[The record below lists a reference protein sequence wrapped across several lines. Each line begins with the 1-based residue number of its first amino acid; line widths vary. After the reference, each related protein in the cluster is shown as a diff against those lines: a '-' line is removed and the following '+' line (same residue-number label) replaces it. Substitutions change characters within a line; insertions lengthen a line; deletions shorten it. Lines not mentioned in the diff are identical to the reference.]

1 MTAAPDAR
9 LLDGK
14 VVAVTG
20 AAGGLGRAFASKL
33 AACGARVACIDI
45 AGEGM
50 FETVAEVA
58 KIGARSIAVRAD
70 LRDQA
75 SVRAAFQKVL
85 EKFGALD
92 ALINN
97 AGIATTPCRLHEIPV
112 EDGDRLMAVNLRGAF
127 LCLRE
132 ALPPMLAGGRGGSI
146 LNIAS
151 IAGMRGY
158 FPGFSIL
165 GANYSASKGGLIALT
180 RQVAIEYATENI
192 RCNAIA
198 PGFIQDTDLGR
209 ERRAAAT
216 EETLFEFDLEM
227 KDRIP
232 LGRRGLPDELVD
244 LAAYLVSDRSSYV
257 TGQVIAADGGWI
269 AT

>member
-1 MTAAPDAR
+1 MTASADHK

-33 AACGARVACIDI
+33 AACGARVACIDVV
-45 AGEGM
+45 GEGIYD
-50 FETVAEVA
+50 TVAEISRQGMDAV
-58 KIGARSIAVRAD
+58 AVRAD

-75 SVRAAFQKVL
+75 SVKAAFHNVL
-85 EKFGALD
+85 EKFGAVD

-97 AGIATTPCRLHEIPV
+97 AGIATTPMRLHEIQI
-112 EDGDRLMAVNLRGAF
+112 EDWDRLMAINLRGAF

-132 ALPPMLAGGRGGSI
+132 ALPLMLARGGGSI
-146 LNIAS
+146 VNIAS

-165 GANYSASKGGLIALT
+165 GANYSASKAGLIALT
-180 RQVAIEYATENI
+180 RQVAIEYAMENI

-216 EETLFEFDLEM
+216 EETLFEFELEM
-227 KDRIP
+227 RDRIP
-232 LGRRGLPDELVD
+232 LGRRGTPGELVD
-244 LAAYLVSDRSSYV
+244 LAAYLLSDRSSYV